1 MYIVAKAGQI
11 LVLLFETFWIFFF
24 FFLNVF
30 KPWLVES
37 VDVEGWL
44 YFQCSRKGWK

>member
-1 MYIVAKAGQI
+1 MYIYAGRQKI
-11 LVLLFETFWIFFF
+11 QVLLFETFWIFFF
-24 FFLNVF
+24 VFLNVF
-30 KPWLVES
+30 EPWLVES